1 MPEAVLPKGRMISI
15 VDDDQFVR
23 ESLKRLMKALG
34 YEVSAFPSAA
44 DFLESP
50 SLAETDCLIADIHM
64 PVMTGVE
71 LFRRLTGV
79 GHAIPTIL
87 ITAYPDDSVRERALN
102 DGVVCYLTKPFRERD
117 LIDCVRSAL
126 DGAQPH

>member
-1 MPEAVLPKGRMISI
+1 MPEVVLPKGRMISI

-23 ESLKRLMKALG
+23 KSLKRLMKALG
-34 YEVSAFPSAA
+34 YKVSDFSSAA
-44 DFLESP
+44 DFLELP

-64 PVMTGVE
+64 PGMTGVE
-71 LFRRLTGV
+71 LYGRLTGV

-126 DGAQPH
+126 DGAHPH

>member
-1 MPEAVLPKGRMISI
+1 MISSSAK
-15 VDDDQFVR
+15 
-23 ESLKRLMKALG
+23 SLKRLMKALG
-34 YEVSAFPSAA
+34 YKVSDFSCAA
-44 DFLESP
+44 DFLLKSP

-64 PVMTGVE
+64 PGMTGVE
-71 LFRRLTGV
+71 LYGKLTGA

-102 DGVVCYLTKPFRERD
+102 DGIVCYLSKPFRERD

-126 DGAQPH
+126 DEAQPPH